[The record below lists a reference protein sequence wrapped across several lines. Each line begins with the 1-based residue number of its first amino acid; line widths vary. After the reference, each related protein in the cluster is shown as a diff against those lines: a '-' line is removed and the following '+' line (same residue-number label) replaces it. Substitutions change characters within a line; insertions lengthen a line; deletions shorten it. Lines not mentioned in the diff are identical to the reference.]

1 LHFCLYVLR
10 AAGSEKL
17 SNHGSCGILFLESN
31 QENMPTAK
39 QELNVAMIG
48 HGFMGRAHSN
58 AFQQV
63 GHFFDTPYK
72 LRLKVICGRDRA
84 KLEPMAAQ
92 WGWEEIESDWQKV
105 INRPDIQV
113 VDIAT
118 PNSLHAPIAI
128 AAAQAGKIVL
138 CEKPLAVSL
147 QEAETMAKA
156 AHDVPNLVWFN
167 YRRVP
172 AIAFAKR
179 LIEEGRLGQIFHYR
193 ATYLNQSGND
203 PSKASTWRYQ
213 RAQSGSGVTGDLLS
227 HVIDLA
233 FFLNG
238 SITEINAMTHTF
250 APGRDVDD
258 AALAMVH
265 FANGSIGSFEAS
277 RYGVGCR
284 NRNIFEI
291 QGSKGMLRFN
301 FEDMNRLHFYD
312 ATEPPNLQGERSML
326 ITGPDHPYSE
336 NFWKPGHTIGY
347 EHTFIATLG
356 DFLTA
361 LADGKKF
368 HANFDDAVRVQ
379 NVLDAVERSSK
390 VRECISIK

>member
-1 LHFCLYVLR
+1 
-10 AAGSEKL
+10 
-17 SNHGSCGILFLESN
+17 
-31 QENMPTAK
+31 MPEPK
-39 QELNVAMIG
+39 QELNIAMIG

-84 KLEPMAAQ
+84 KLESMAAQ
-92 WGWEEIESDWQKV
+92 WGWEEIESDWRKV
-105 INRPDIQV
+105 VSRPDIQV

-118 PNSLHAPIAI
+118 PNALHAPIAI

-138 CEKPLAVSL
+138 CEKPLAVSGA
-147 QEAETMAKA
+147 EAETMANA
-156 AHDVPNLVWFN
+156 ARKVPNLVWFN

-193 ATYLNQSGND
+193 AVYLNQSGND

-213 RAQSGSGVTGDLLS
+213 RAQAGSGVVGDLIS
-227 HVIDLA
+227 HVVDLA

-238 SITEINAMTHTF
+238 PIAELNAMTHTF
-250 APGRDVDD
+250 AAGRDVDD
-258 AALAMVH
+258 AALLMVH

-284 NRNIFEI
+284 NRNTFEI

-301 FEDMNRLHFYD
+301 LEDMNRLQFYD
-312 ATEPPNLQGERSML
+312 ATETPSLQGERSLL

-347 EHTFIATLG
+347 EHTFIATMG
-356 DFLTA
+356 DFLAA
-361 LADGKKF
+361 LGRGEKF
-368 HANFDDAVRVQ
+368 HANFDDALLVQ
-379 NVLDAVERSSK
+379 KVLDVVERSAK
-390 VRECISIK
+390 VRTWISVG

>member
-1 LHFCLYVLR
+1 
-10 AAGSEKL
+10 
-17 SNHGSCGILFLESN
+17 
-31 QENMPTAK
+31 MPVPK
-39 QELNVAMIG
+39 QELNIAMIG

-63 GHFFDTPYK
+63 GHFFDTPYQ
-72 LRLKVICGRDRA
+72 LRLKVICGRDRP

-92 WGWEEIESDWQKV
+92 WGWEEVETDWQKV
-105 INRPDIQV
+105 ISRPDIQV

-118 PNSLHAPIAI
+118 PNVLHAPIAI

-138 CEKPLAVSL
+138 CEKPLAISL
-147 QEAETMAKA
+147 QEAETMAKT

-203 PSKASTWRYQ
+203 PSKASAWRYQ

-227 HVIDLA
+227 HVVDLA

-238 SITEINAMTHTF
+238 PIAELNAMTHTF

-258 AALAMVH
+258 AALTMVH
-265 FANGSIGSFEAS
+265 FANGSIGSLEAS

-291 QGSKGMLRFN
+291 HGSNGMLRFN

-312 ATEPPNLQGERSML
+312 ATEAPNLQGERSML

-361 LADGKKF
+361 LGEGKPF
-368 HANFDDAVRVQ
+368 HANFEDAARVQ

-390 VRECISIK
+390 VREWISIQSRGADASSAREL